1 MEGKGHGGVLPVFE
15 GLAAETVRRWMG
27 RRVVAERVRR
37 ARRKLDAATHFLGR
51 NVACRSAA
59 DGEFSGSR
67 AHRAHHHCLWHGRT
81 KEALYPK
88 DPERGGNLV
97 PGILRTKRRFR
108 PCEPAD
114 RGPTRWR

>member
-1 MEGKGHGGVLPVFE
+1 MDLNLTAEEKQFRDELRSWLE
-15 GLAAETVRRWMG
+15 AAFY
-27 RRVVAERVRR
+27 
-37 ARRKLDAATHFLGR
+37 FLGR
-51 NVACRSAA
+51 NVVCRSAA

-108 PCEPAD
+108 PCEPAG
-114 RGPTRWR
+114 RGPTRWRRLCCEWTESLDELRLGGRLV